1 MFRSNTRTAPAWCS
15 SRPSEQT
22 EVTGLLTNTSAPSA
36 RWPIPVRGTKA
47 LLPTPNPHRGV
58 LPLAQVGLTVPRST
72 SRSRFCRTLR
82 TDGLIEASRPHCPMV
97 TVPSVAMTS
106 ERAPG
111 RSVRQ
116 NLDLLVG
123 RGTVNPTCANGST
136 PLWGFGVGNNAFV
149 PRTGIGQRADG
160 ALVFVNS
167 PVTSVCSLGRLLHQA
182 GAVRVLERNINN
194 VSSLE
199 YYYPPRLL

>member
-1 MFRSNTRTAPAWCS
+1 MLQSLLMSSSMPRTAPAWCS

-58 LPLAQVGLTVPRST
+58 LPLAQVGLTVPWST

-82 TDGLIEASRPHCPMV
+82 TEGLIEASRPHCPIV

-106 ERAPG
+106 EAAPG
-111 RSVRQ
+111 RSLAGHR
-116 NLDLLVG
+116 NRRDGHHRAVG
-123 RGTVNPTCANGST
+123 P
-136 PLWGFGVGNNAFV
+136 
-149 PRTGIGQRADG
+149 
-160 ALVFVNS
+160 
-167 PVTSVCSLGRLLHQA
+167 GRLDEPL
-182 GAVRVLERNINN
+182 GAQRCLLYT
-194 VSSLE
+194 SPS
-199 YYYPPRLL
+199 PRD